1 MTALTRTLL
10 TLALAAPAL
19 LAQAPAAAQA
29 DTASAGVTAASTAT
43 IGRIK
48 SLTGGVSIDRAGQAL
63 PALIGMALQQG
74 DRLRTG
80 PDGGVGITL
89 ADDSLLTA
97 GPSSQLL
104 ISRFAFNPTT
114 YDGAL
119 DATLSRGSLHV
130 VSGLIAR
137 KKPEAI
143 SFKART
149 VVLGVRGT
157 EFIIDLGA
165 DPP

>member
-10 TLALAAPAL
+10 ALALAAPAL

-29 DTASAGVTAASTAT
+29 DTASAGAASTAT

-165 DPP
+165 EPP

>member
-10 TLALAAPAL
+10 ALALAAPAL

-29 DTASAGVTAASTAT
+29 DTASAGAASTAT

>member
-10 TLALAAPAL
+10 ALALAAPAL
-19 LAQAPAAAQA
+19 LTAAPATAQTDA
-29 DTASAGVTAASTAT
+29 VTGIATNNAT

-48 SLTGGVSIDRAGQAL
+48 TLTGTVSIDRAGQAL
-63 PALIGMALQQG
+63 PALVGMALQQG

-80 PDGGVGITL
+80 PVGGVGITL

-114 YDGAL
+114 YDGSL

-130 VSGLIAR
+130 VSGLIAK

-143 SFKART
+143 SFKARS

-157 EFIIDLGA
+157 EFIIDLGTE
-165 DPP
+165 PL